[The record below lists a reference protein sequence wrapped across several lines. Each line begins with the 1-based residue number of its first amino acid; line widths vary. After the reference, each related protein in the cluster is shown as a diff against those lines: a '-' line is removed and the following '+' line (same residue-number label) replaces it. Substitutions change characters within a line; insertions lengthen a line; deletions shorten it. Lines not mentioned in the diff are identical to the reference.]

1 MKYINKY
8 IKFFENET
16 LVEPI
21 NQTETPKKT
30 DKIENKTA
38 SEELYSNP
46 NLQMLAPLE
55 PEKEKEKS
63 NSVNMNY
70 KFKKI
75 IFY

>member
-21 NQTETPKKT
+21 NQTETVEKT

-38 SEELYSNP
+38 SELDVLSRFEKIYSG
-46 NLQMLAPLE
+46 LSGE
-55 PEKEKEKS
+55 EKTEINQYFEK
-63 NSVNMNY
+63 
-70 KFKKI
+70 
-75 IFY
+75 

>member
-21 NQTETPKKT
+21 NQTETTKKT

-38 SEELYSNP
+38 SELDVLSRFEKIYSG
-46 NLQMLAPLE
+46 LSGE
-55 PEKEKEKS
+55 EKAEINQYFEK
-63 NSVNMNY
+63 
-70 KFKKI
+70 
-75 IFY
+75 

>member
-21 NQTETPKKT
+21 NQTKTPKKT

-38 SEELYSNP
+38 SELDVLSRFEKIYSG
-46 NLQMLAPLE
+46 LSGE
-55 PEKEKEKS
+55 EKAEINQYFEK
-63 NSVNMNY
+63 
-70 KFKKI
+70 
-75 IFY
+75 

>member
-21 NQTETPKKT
+21 NQTETIEKT

-38 SEELYSNP
+38 SEADVVNRFERIYKDLSV
-46 NLQMLAPLE
+46 E
-55 PEKEKEKS
+55 EKKEINSYFEK
-63 NSVNMNY
+63 
-70 KFKKI
+70 
-75 IFY
+75 

>member
-21 NQTETPKKT
+21 KQTETPKKT

-38 SEELYSNP
+38 SELDVLSRFEKIYSG
-46 NLQMLAPLE
+46 LSE
-55 PEKEKEKS
+55 EEKVEINQYFEK
-63 NSVNMNY
+63 
-70 KFKKI
+70 
-75 IFY
+75 

>member
-21 NQTETPKKT
+21 NQTETIEKT

-38 SEELYSNP
+38 SELDVLSRFEKIYSG
-46 NLQMLAPLE
+46 LSGE
-55 PEKEKEKS
+55 EKTEINQYFEK
-63 NSVNMNY
+63 
-70 KFKKI
+70 
-75 IFY
+75 

>member
-21 NQTETPKKT
+21 KQVKTPKKT

-38 SEELYSNP
+38 SELDVLSRFEKIYSG
-46 NLQMLAPLE
+46 LSE
-55 PEKEKEKS
+55 EEKAEINQYFEK
-63 NSVNMNY
+63 
-70 KFKKI
+70 
-75 IFY
+75 

>member
-21 NQTETPKKT
+21 NQTETIEKT

-38 SEELYSNP
+38 SELDVLSRFEKIYSG
-46 NLQMLAPLE
+46 LSE
-55 PEKEKEKS
+55 EEKAEINQYFEK
-63 NSVNMNY
+63 
-70 KFKKI
+70 
-75 IFY
+75 

>member
-38 SEELYSNP
+38 SELDVLSRFEKIYSSLSEEERAEIN
-46 NLQMLAPLE
+46 QYF
-55 PEKEKEKS
+55 EK
-63 NSVNMNY
+63 
-70 KFKKI
+70 
-75 IFY
+75 

>member
-21 NQTETPKKT
+21 KQTKTIEKT

-38 SEELYSNP
+38 SELDVLSRFEKIYSG
-46 NLQMLAPLE
+46 LSE
-55 PEKEKEKS
+55 EEKAEINQYFEK
-63 NSVNMNY
+63 
-70 KFKKI
+70 
-75 IFY
+75 

>member
-21 NQTETPKKT
+21 NQTKTPKKT

-38 SEELYSNP
+38 SELDVLSRFEKIYSGLSEEERAEIN
-46 NLQMLAPLE
+46 QYF
-55 PEKEKEKS
+55 EK
-63 NSVNMNY
+63 
-70 KFKKI
+70 
-75 IFY
+75 